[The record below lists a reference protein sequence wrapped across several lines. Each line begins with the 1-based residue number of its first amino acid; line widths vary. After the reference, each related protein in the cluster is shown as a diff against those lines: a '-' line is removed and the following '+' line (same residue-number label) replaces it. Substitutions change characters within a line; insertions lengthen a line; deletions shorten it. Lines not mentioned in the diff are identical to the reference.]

1 MADISGINNS
11 DRLAIT
17 SPVRDK
23 NELAANAVAADQSQ
37 DLTSAKSPDS
47 NGSINDAQR
56 LQEESRI
63 TNQVETAQSRELG
76 NDNKSQTEASRA
88 LGKVVDIFA

>member
-11 DRLAIT
+11 DRLDIT

-23 NELAANAVAADQSQ
+23 NELSANAVAADQSQ

-56 LQEESRI
+56 LQEGSRI

>member
-11 DRLAIT
+11 DRLDIT

-23 NELAANAVAADQSQ
+23 NELSANAVAADQSQ
-37 DLTSAKSPDS
+37 NLTSAKSPDS

>member
-11 DRLAIT
+11 DRLDIT

>member
-11 DRLAIT
+11 DRLDIT

-23 NELAANAVAADQSQ
+23 NELAANALAADQSQ

>member
-11 DRLAIT
+11 DRLDIT

-23 NELAANAVAADQSQ
+23 NELSANAVAADQSQ

>member
-11 DRLAIT
+11 DRLDIT
-17 SPVRDK
+17 SPVGDK
-23 NELAANAVAADQSQ
+23 NELSANAVAADQSQ

>member
-11 DRLAIT
+11 DRLDIT

-56 LQEESRI
+56 PQEES
-63 TNQVETAQSRELG
+63 
-76 NDNKSQTEASRA
+76 
-88 LGKVVDIFA
+88 